1 MTKEEKA
8 MVKVAAES
16 PEQFDSV
23 ESIKAQAKKAALL
36 IKKAKH
42 LVAFTGITL
51 KLVSTAN

>member
-1 MTKEEKA
+1 